1 MAQGLED
8 EMKRDAPEL
17 AEMRADLHGLVHFA
31 CDTSTACDV
40 VTAIDALLAA
50 ARAEA
55 LEEAAQPM
63 EDDGMARHE
72 DDEVRRVLAHHVRRI
87 RALVKP

>member
-1 MAQGLED
+1 MT
-8 EMKRDAPEL
+8 RDAPTL

-55 LEEAAQPM
+55 LEEALAACGQSR
-63 EDDGMARHE
+63 EDYPGRIYADPINGIA
-72 DDEVRRVLAHHVRRI
+72 RRI

>member
-1 MAQGLED
+1 MTP
-8 EMKRDAPEL
+8 EMMCALYRNMAPEAFAEAL
-17 AEMRADLHGLVHFA
+17 A
-31 CDTSTACDV
+31 S
-40 VTAIDALLAA
+40 LLAA

-72 DDEVRRVLAHHVRRI
+72 DDEVRRVLARHVRRI

>member
-1 MAQGLED
+1 MT
-8 EMKRDAPEL
+8 RDAQTL
-17 AEMRADLHGLVHFA
+17 AEMRAEFMASLAIYAKARGAGYEQAAVDL
-31 CDTSTACDV
+31 
-40 VTAIDALLAA
+40 DALLAA

-72 DDEVRRVLAHHVRRI
+72 DDEVRRVLARHVRRI